1 MDRLLQEMGEF
12 LEIESSKIE
21 SRIKNVNRPITSN
34 EIKSA
39 RKQLPRNK
47 SWGPKSLMGEF
58 YQIFKEEFT
67 SVLLKLFQTFE

>member
-1 MDRLLQEMGEF
+1 MDRLLEEMGEF

-21 SRIKNVNRPITSN
+21 SRRIKNMNRPITSN

-39 RKQLPRNK
+39 RKQLPRNR
-47 SWGPKSLMGEF
+47 SWGPNGLMGEF

-67 SVLLKLFQTFE
+67 SVLKLFQKFE